1 MQRMPWL
8 LLSLT
13 LTACAAREPSAA
25 PAAALSQA
33 FTVVTA
39 NVRYGTARDGA
50 DSWPARKDAL
60 AALLTAQQPAILGVQ
75 EALDFQV
82 AFLAAQFPNHVRIG
96 HGRDADLGGE
106 HACLFVDRARFDVL
120 ASGTFWLS
128 PTPDVAGSV
137 GWDAA
142 LPRTCT
148 WARLRDRGTQGTFCV
163 WNTHFDHRGAEARR
177 QSALLLAQR
186 MAAEGTAHLVLGD
199 FNAGEASAPLQALRA
214 AGLRDT
220 YRDVHPAAAAVGTFH
235 AFRGG
240 LDGEKIDAV
249 LATGAFATD
258 DATILSQPAPGGRYV
273 SDHHPVAATLRLP
286 AAL

>member
-1 MQRMPWL
+1 MRRAPCI
-8 LLSLT
+8 LLSLAF
-13 LTACAAREPSAA
+13 TACAAGEPAPVPVAA
-25 PAAALSQA
+25 SSPA

-39 NVRYGTARDGA
+39 NVRYGTARDGS

-60 AALLTAQQPAILGVQ
+60 VDLLAAQQPAILGVQ
-75 EALDFQV
+75 EALAFQV
-82 AFLAAQFPNHVRIG
+82 AFLESRFPGHARIG
-96 HGRDADLGGE
+96 HGRDKDLGGE

-142 LPRTCT
+142 LPRACT
-148 WARLRDRGTQGTFCV
+148 WARLRDRTTQQVFSA
-163 WNTHFDHRGAEARR
+163 WNTHFDHRGTEARR
-177 QSALLLAQR
+177 QSALLLARR
-186 MAAEGTAHLVLGD
+186 MDAEGGPHLVLGD
-199 FNAGEASAPLQALRA
+199 FNAGETSAPLQALRA

-220 YRDVHPAAAAVGTFH
+220 YRDVHPGEAAVGTFH

-249 LATGAFATD
+249 LATGGFVTE
-258 DATILSQPAPGGRYV
+258 DATILSRPAPGGRFV
-273 SDHHPVAATLRLP
+273 SDHHPVLAVLRLP
-286 AAL
+286 AVR